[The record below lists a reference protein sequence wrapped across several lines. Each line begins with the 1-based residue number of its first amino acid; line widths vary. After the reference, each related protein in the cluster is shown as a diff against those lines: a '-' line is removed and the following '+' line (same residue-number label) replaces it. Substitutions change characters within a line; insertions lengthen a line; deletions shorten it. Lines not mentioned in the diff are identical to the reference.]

1 MLHGSSNQHAPN
13 HAASTSQSDAD
24 LTEVRGDLSSLNLS
38 GQLTPQLSI
47 KTDRQLVGISSHS
60 RQIPNNN
67 GQSTISPD
75 NIGMVTPET
84 SYTSIPGGAE
94 DSLFQNA
101 DPDPNPGPRSP
112 NISQPSKR
120 SRVSSCHEPSTVN
133 TSDNQSQLPSIS
145 ITNTDNESD
154 SVSFHR
160 YQQTW
165 RSSSNLKPFLSGNNA
180 DPHSVHNARLQ
191 SG

>member
-47 KTDRQLVGISSHS
+47 KTDRQLLGISSHS

-75 NIGMVTPET
+75 NIGMNVTPETSAISIVSMAT

-101 DPDPNPGPRSP
+101 DLDPNPGPRSP
-112 NISQPSKR
+112 NISQPNKR
-120 SRVSSCHEPSTVN
+120 S
-133 TSDNQSQLPSIS
+133 
-145 ITNTDNESD
+145 
-154 SVSFHR
+154 
-160 YQQTW
+160 
-165 RSSSNLKPFLSGNNA
+165 
-180 DPHSVHNARLQ
+180 
-191 SG
+191 

>member
-47 KTDRQLVGISSHS
+47 KTDRQLLGISSHS

-75 NIGMVTPET
+75 NIGMNVTPET
-84 SYTSIPGGAE
+84 SAISIVSMATSTLVYQGAPRTL
-94 DSLFQNA
+94 SFKTRIRIRIQ
-101 DPDPNPGPRSP
+101 DPDLQIYLNPINGL
-112 NISQPSKR
+112 
-120 SRVSSCHEPSTVN
+120 E
-133 TSDNQSQLPSIS
+133 
-145 ITNTDNESD
+145 
-154 SVSFHR
+154 FHPAMNPVPLIPVTINHN
-160 YQQTW
+160 Y
-165 RSSSNLKPFLSGNNA
+165 LPFLSPIQIMNLILFPFTGTNRHG
-180 DPHSVHNARLQ
+180 DDRQ
-191 SG
+191 T